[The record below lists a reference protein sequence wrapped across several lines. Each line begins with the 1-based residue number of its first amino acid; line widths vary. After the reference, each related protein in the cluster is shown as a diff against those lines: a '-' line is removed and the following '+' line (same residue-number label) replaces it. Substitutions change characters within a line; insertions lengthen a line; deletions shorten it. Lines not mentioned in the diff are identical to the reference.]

1 MIGPFTTLIGLVL
14 IVWGAVKI
22 NNALRDTG
30 ANRAGGLVHDL
41 WSRFTSQTP
50 TTVTA
55 AFAAP
60 PTVTAGTPATFRG
73 SATGGTGSYTYAW
86 TFSDPAGGPAGTA
99 TSPTPT
105 HTYATDGPSTVELIV
120 TDSAGT
126 ASAPHRLPITVNPA
140 GGGLTPNIVVHEIDN
155 TGPVIPPAGST
166 MAGDV
171 FFDASAT
178 TGGTAPY
185 TFAWTFSTP
194 PASLPGNV
202 ATFTADYSS
211 IGVLTPITVDLTVT
225 DIVGATN
232 TISYNFEVTP

>member
-1 MIGPFTTLIGLVL
+1 DTSKAKNITQWEWDWGDGTPVTTI
-14 IVWGAVKI
+14 
-22 NNALRDTG
+22 
-30 ANRAGGLVHDL
+30 
-41 WSRFTSQTP
+41 
-50 TTVTA
+50 
-55 AFAAP
+55 AAP
-60 PTVTAGTPATFRG
+60 
-73 SATGGTGSYTYAW
+73 
-86 TFSDPAGGPAGTA
+86 GPGNA
-99 TSPTPT
+99 S
-105 HTYATDGPSTVELIV
+105 HTYATDGEHTVTLRV
-120 TDSAGT
+120 TTAKGTDST
-126 ASAPHRLPITVNPA
+126 KQKIKVNPA